1 MSDDQDT
8 MVPDL
13 GSDEQD
19 LQEESSSDDDS
30 SSSGDDVAVAP
41 ADMEL
46 MMKLEAELEENQN
59 LYDTHVKVWHP
70 HTSS

>member
-1 MSDDQDT
+1 MSDYQDT
-8 MVPDL
+8 MTPDL
-13 GSDEQD
+13 CSDEQD
-19 LQEESSSDDDS
+19 LQEESSPSSSDDS

-59 LYDTHVKVWHP
+59 LYDTHVKV
-70 HTSS
+70 

>member
-19 LQEESSSDDDS
+19 LQEESSSSDDDS

-46 MMKLEAELEENQN
+46 MIKLEAELEEN
-59 LYDTHVKVWHP
+59 
-70 HTSS
+70 